1 MLLGTKFAFDLFSG
15 TLIDYLKKKQKKKC
29 DKYTRSEL
37 FSFEN
42 AQATCN
48 QYINVL

>member
-1 MLLGTKFAFDLFSG
+1 MLLGTKVAFDLFSG
-15 TLIDYLKKKQKKKC
+15 TLIDYLKKTIKKC
-29 DKYTRSEL
+29 DKYTRPEL

-42 AQATCN
+42 AQETCN